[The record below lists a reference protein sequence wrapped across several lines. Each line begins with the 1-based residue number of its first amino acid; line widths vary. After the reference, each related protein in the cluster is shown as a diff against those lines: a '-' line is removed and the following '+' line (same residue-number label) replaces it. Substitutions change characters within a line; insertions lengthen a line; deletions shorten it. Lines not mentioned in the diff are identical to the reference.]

1 MSRGCLSPPANPL
14 TSVQLAFPFP
24 FLIPL
29 PHLTLL
35 LLEIAARRR
44 KKSRHAGLGGGKKFV
59 LFSALQTTPTAM
71 QLLQIEY
78 EQTRLPY
85 VTFPNVVAL
94 AHFYFFLCW
103 WVRPGVTCPI
113 HKKTLFYGLRLFIET
128 TETGHRTFRPSVE
141 DCSSAAHP

>member
-1 MSRGCLSPPANPL
+1 MPPANPL

-35 LLEIAARRR
+35 LLEIAAKKKKKIKARRPRRR
-44 KKSRHAGLGGGKKFV
+44 KEFFV
-59 LFSALQTTPTAM
+59 FPALESTPTAM

-78 EQTRLPY
+78 EQTRLPAY
-85 VTFPNVVAL
+85 VTFPNVVGL

-113 HKKTLFYGLRLFIET
+113 HKKLCFMAFGF
-128 TETGHRTFRPSVE
+128 S
-141 DCSSAAHP
+141 